1 MKDYVYD
8 KKNIPL
14 KTIGGGFK
22 TKITRGNQ
30 CYLSQLTIISLYIV
44 MIKQQLIHLLMHP
57 VVYWKN
63 NNTRL
68 KMINNNITSSGWDSS
83 GNALTEVI
91 NKHMYQRLITPILT
105 FCTSLACSSDSLSQH
120 VQVK

>member
-30 CYLSQLTIISLYIV
+30 CYLSQLKIISLYIV
-44 MIKQQLIHLLMHP
+44 MDESQPELVMLLFIIFNR
-57 VVYWKN
+57 V
-63 NNTRL
+63 L
-68 KMINNNITSSGWDSS
+68 
-83 GNALTEVI
+83 LFF
-91 NKHMYQRLITPILT
+91 Q
-105 FCTSLACSSDSLSQH
+105 
-120 VQVK
+120 